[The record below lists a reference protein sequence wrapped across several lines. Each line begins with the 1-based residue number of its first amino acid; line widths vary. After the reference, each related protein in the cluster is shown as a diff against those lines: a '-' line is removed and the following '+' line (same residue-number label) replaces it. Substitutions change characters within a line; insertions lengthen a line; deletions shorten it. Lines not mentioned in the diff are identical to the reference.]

1 MIDDFEE
8 LAKIAYKK
16 EELSDFAPLSTKY
29 IYLKLFSL
37 YEQFEKGI
45 YSKDKCIEL
54 KNEYRKEYSYLIKKQ
69 VQETEA
75 YREYQKNRRQNTE
88 LLIKLE
94 KSKDQ
99 KNSLNLCL
107 KIIGNCIGDKSFYDR
122 NIQKIEQLDFKDML

>member
-16 EELSDFAPLSTKY
+16 EELSDFAPLPTKY

-37 YEQFEKGI
+37 YEQFEKEI

-122 NIQKIEQLDFKDML
+122 NIQKIEQLDFKGML